1 MANYNT
7 QQQDDINREE
17 EDKIWDAFMAFDYE
31 QLGYIQTNQL
41 RNALERVGERIDEQE
56 TFKMIAEADPENTG
70 TIQFAQ
76 FKELILEK
84 RENEQGSS
92 DEDLLDAFVAM
103 GGRADGQGFIDAE
116 MLIKTIKEEFEMTID
131 IRALID
137 DVDADGSGE
146 IEFDEFK
153 VLLQTAK
160 GIETDDN

>member
-1 MANYNT
+1 
-7 QQQDDINREE
+7 
-17 EDKIWDAFMAFDYE
+17 MAFDYE

-103 GGRADGQGFIDAE
+103 GGRADG
-116 MLIKTIKEEFEMTID
+116 
-131 IRALID
+131 
-137 DVDADGSGE
+137 
-146 IEFDEFK
+146 
-153 VLLQTAK
+153 
-160 GIETDDN
+160 